1 MGSSKTPIYD
11 QVKAFVRQRI
21 SQGLWKPG
29 DPVPSESALMQQFGV
44 SRMTVN
50 RALRELVSE
59 GLVRR
64 VQGSGTFVAE
74 LSRISSRL
82 EIRDICEE
90 VTERGHLYAA
100 RVLKTEKQK
109 ATSELGQQLGL
120 RSGAT
125 VFHSL
130 VIHFE
135 NGIPI
140 LYEDRYVN
148 PAAAP
153 DYLSAD
159 FTQVTPTRHLLEH
172 APLTEA
178 SYSIEASLPSAE
190 EARHLKIARS
200 EPCLVVVRRTVSGP
214 RVASLGRLVYPGSRH
229 NFAGNFQA

>member
-1 MGSSKTPIYD
+1 MVSTKKPAYD
-11 QVKAFVRQRI
+11 QVKTFVRQRI
-21 SQGLWKPG
+21 SQGVWKPG
-29 DPVPSESALMQQFGV
+29 DAVPSESALMHQFGV

-90 VTERGHLYAA
+90 VTERGHVYSA
-100 RVLKTEKQK
+100 RVLQVQKEKCS
-109 ATSELGQQLGL
+109 AELGRQLGL
-120 RSGAT
+120 HAGAN

-130 VIHFE
+130 VIHLE

-153 DYLSAD
+153 DYLTAD
-159 FTQVTPTRHLLEH
+159 FTRITPTRHLLEH

-178 SYSIEASLPSAE
+178 SYSIEASLPSVE
-190 EARHLKIARS
+190 EARYLKISRA
-200 EPCLVVVRRTVSGP
+200 EPCLVVVRRTVSGL
-214 RVASLGRLVYPGSRH
+214 RVASLGRLVYPGNRH
-229 NFAGNFQA
+229 NFAGKFQA